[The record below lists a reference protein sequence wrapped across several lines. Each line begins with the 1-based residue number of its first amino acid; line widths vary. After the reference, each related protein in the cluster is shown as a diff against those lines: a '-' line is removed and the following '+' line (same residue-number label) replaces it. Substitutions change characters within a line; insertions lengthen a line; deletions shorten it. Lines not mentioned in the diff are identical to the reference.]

1 MVSMGTVWDRATEFL
16 SDNLSAIFPLALF
29 AIFVPLSI
37 SQSLEPLTKSGGPA
51 AMGFN
56 LASIG
61 LSVVSLWGQVAI
73 MALALDALGGRAGAT
88 ATANRRLLPVIGVS
102 LVLFI
107 GFFVLLLPFG
117 IALGLS
123 GFDFQAAMAGGK
135 AALPPAAG
143 LFLGLYSLLFVVIL
157 IWLAA
162 RLLLVTPTIIMERHG
177 IGAIGRSFTLT
188 RGVQWKIIGVL
199 LLYVIVLLV
208 SYLAAKF
215 VFGSI
220 FGLIAG
226 GDAPV
231 TVGSVLTSI
240 MVSVVL
246 TAFTVLAAAFT
257 AKLYLAV
264 RDARGAIVDS
274 A

>member
-16 SDNLSAIFPLALF
+16 SDNLSGIFPLALF

-37 SQSLEPLTKSGGPA
+37 SQSLEPLTKSDGSA
-51 AMGFN
+51 AIGFN
-56 LASIG
+56 LVSIG
-61 LSVVSLWGQVAI
+61 LSIVSLWGQVAI
-73 MALALDALGGRAGAT
+73 MALALDAPGGRGSAT
-88 ATANRRLLPVIGVS
+88 ATANRRLLPVIGIS
-102 LVLFI
+102 LLLLI
-107 GFFVLLLPFG
+107 GFFVLMLPFG
-117 IALGLS
+117 IILGLS
-123 GFDFQAAMAGGK
+123 GIDFQAMSDGK
-135 AALPPAAG
+135 ATLPSGVG
-143 LFLGLYSLLFVVIL
+143 LFLGLYSLLFVAAL

-162 RLLLVTPTIIMERHG
+162 RLLLVTPTIIMERRG
-177 IGAIGRSFTLT
+177 VGVIARSFKLT
-188 RGVQWKIIGVL
+188 RAVQWKIIGVFL
-199 LLYVIVLLV
+199 LFVIVLSV
-208 SYLAAKF
+208 SFLAAKF

-231 TVGSVLTSI
+231 TLGSVLTSI
-240 MVSVVL
+240 LVSVVL

-264 RDARGAIVDS
+264 RDAREAIVNS